1 MEALEFI
8 WNIGIRNLYSVL
20 YWYLLFN
27 SILKI
32 FYVNMRGQENSF
44 PLEVSYVVLK
54 FNSEL

>member
-1 MEALEFI
+1 MEAVEFI

-54 FNSEL
+54 FSSEL